1 MFVTNRLIN
10 RIVRQ
15 ISYDKDR
22 LSTSSGF
29 YILLEACSIFPLLVL
44 FYVPKAVLP
53 GQAPLRKARRNFWL
67 E

>member
-1 MFVTNRLIN
+1 MFVANRFID

-29 YILLEACSIFPLLVL
+29 YISLEACSIIPLLVL
-44 FYVPKAVLP
+44 CYVLKAVLP
-53 GQAPLRKARRNFWL
+53 SQTPLQKARRNFG
-67 E
+67 